1 MKTRYLSLLLVLSCK
16 LALADP
22 NNEAHIS
29 IKQLEAR
36 ISTLE
41 DLLQELQAKQG
52 NPSQVKAP
60 FEVVDQEG
68 KPLLKVTNNNGSTL
82 LLLSSQNTQNT
93 VVIATGNIDSRIV
106 LQSDANHA
114 ILKANTDGSSLS
126 ISNADVATVL
136 GSGDDGRDGLV
147 IKIPGVLP
155 ENPDSAGGGQMSAE
169 ISTQTGKK
177 LALRI
182 SDDKG
187 NTVVSAGSNSA
198 AAGSGTVRVANI
210 KGENVA
216 FMGTTSEGENGA
228 MGVAKGGKDVVAIMS
243 EPRLVAVYNDMGAPI
258 VSMGKSDKS
267 DGGNLTTR
275 DPTGDGVFS
284 AGYNSAVGGGDACV
298 YREKRKNTFCLGIGL
313 PGMMGT
319 MGN

>member
-1 MKTRYLSLLLVLSCK
+1 ML
-16 LALADP
+16 
-22 NNEAHIS
+22 
-29 IKQLEAR
+29 
-36 ISTLE
+36 
-41 DLLQELQAKQG
+41 
-52 NPSQVKAP
+52 
-60 FEVVDQEG
+60 DQEG
-68 KPLLKVTNNNGSTL
+68 KPLLKFTSSNGSTIL
-82 LLLSSQNTQNT
+82 LVSSQNTQNGI
-93 VVIATGNIDSRIV
+93 VIATGHIDSRIV
-106 LQSDANHA
+106 LRSGANDAM
-114 ILKANTDGSSLS
+114 LKASEDGSSLS

-147 IKIPGVLP
+147 IKTPGVLP
-155 ENPDSAGGGQMSAE
+155 EPPDSAGGGQMSAE

-187 NTVVSAGSNSA
+187 KTVVSAGSNPA
-198 AAGSGTVRVANI
+198 AAGAGTLKIANT

-216 FMGTTSEGENGA
+216 FVGTTLEGENGA
-228 MGVAKGGKDVVAIMS
+228 MGVAKGGKDVVAIMA
-243 EPRLVAVYNDMGAPI
+243 EPRLIAVYNDTGSAI

-284 AGYNSAVGGGDACV
+284 AGYRSDLGGGEACV
-298 YREKRKNTFCLGIGL
+298 FRSKRQNQFCLGIGL